1 MVLQRLVEVGS
12 DGMHNVHQPVN
23 SGPRCYTVRAPSH
36 HHNSTTITR
45 RYTTTTSHFATTNHT
60 TSSPDPSYTSLN
72 PLHDLTTSLSHLTD
86 KDDAPSITSLPPPP
100 PTLGARRGVDP
111 SYSDELNP
119 AGSRAAHGQS
129 DSHGQGHL
137 SPSIIDR
144 VAAADQSGHG
154 QDTGD
159 RRASLPSTSP
169 FITHPNNSTPHA
181 AVHIPAGAR
190 PLDTY
195 LQPLLGQPLFDG
207 AVRLRV
213 IADGRCPV
221 ASVLLALGSLPD
233 DHCNDKGRNAI
244 DQARR
249 ALGHSMTTG
258 WTEQQWVDTVPIELR
273 GANIQRAKGRSQVTQ
288 SSFRHYHQLLT
299 QASPTTWL
307 DHCVFYLVSRSFSVA
322 VLIVQVELREDKWQQ
337 PIHTISCR
345 HIGAEHE
352 RHIVIV
358 HTLQR
363 RSGHYECVQ
372 HGGQRVFPS
381 RHPLVE
387 RLVEMAHSHA
397 PAAAPEVDVE
407 KTQQEAFSTSE
418 VIDLAS
424 DDTPV
429 RTEKRSERTK
439 QVTKGNPT
447 APPTPARRAPS
458 RRLRH
463 IKKQDT
469 SQSSQSSATFPPQHL
484 STTSHTAQGSSPSQA
499 TSTLPVA
506 GPLPSVADIA
516 AHGQLYDFV
525 SFTNVPQWVGTCNL
539 VFNQYRIAS
548 QDGNCE
554 AQTQALVDLLMLPQR
569 VLPRRRGEVRAIMG
583 D

>member
-1 MVLQRLVEVGS
+1 MPAAKVKRNSSSRRRQRTSRTSIGAPRAALSEATNLTASSSLAGVHDRSSPSPAEVTVGEEEDEMVLQRLVEVGS

-195 LQPLLGQPLFDG
+195 LQPLLGQPL
-207 AVRLRV
+207 L
-213 IADGRCPV
+213 
-221 ASVLLALGSLPD
+221 
-233 DHCNDKGRNAI
+233 
-244 DQARR
+244 
-249 ALGHSMTTG
+249 
-258 WTEQQWVDTVPIELR
+258 
-273 GANIQRAKGRSQVTQ
+273 
-288 SSFRHYHQLLT
+288 
-299 QASPTTWL
+299 
-307 DHCVFYLVSRSFSVA
+307 
-322 VLIVQVELREDKWQQ
+322 
-337 PIHTISCR
+337 
-345 HIGAEHE
+345 
-352 RHIVIV
+352 
-358 HTLQR
+358 
-363 RSGHYECVQ
+363 
-372 HGGQRVFPS
+372 
-381 RHPLVE
+381 
-387 RLVEMAHSHA
+387 
-397 PAAAPEVDVE
+397 AAA
-407 KTQQEAFSTSE
+407 Q
-418 VIDLAS
+418 
-424 DDTPV
+424 
-429 RTEKRSERTK
+429 
-439 QVTKGNPT
+439 
-447 APPTPARRAPS
+447 
-458 RRLRH
+458 
-463 IKKQDT
+463 
-469 SQSSQSSATFPPQHL
+469 
-484 STTSHTAQGSSPSQA
+484 
-499 TSTLPVA
+499 
-506 GPLPSVADIA
+506 
-516 AHGQLYDFV
+516 
-525 SFTNVPQWVGTCNL
+525 
-539 VFNQYRIAS
+539 
-548 QDGNCE
+548 
-554 AQTQALVDLLMLPQR
+554 
-569 VLPRRRGEVRAIMG
+569 
-583 D
+583 